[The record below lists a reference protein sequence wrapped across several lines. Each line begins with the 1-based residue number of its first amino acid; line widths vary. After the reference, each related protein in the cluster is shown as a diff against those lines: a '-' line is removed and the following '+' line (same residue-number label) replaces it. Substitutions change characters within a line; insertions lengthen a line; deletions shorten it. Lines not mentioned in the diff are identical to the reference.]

1 MRRLGLV
8 LTCLVLTGAPALLG
22 AGASLAASSPGCSG
36 SAGDQQYVDPLG
48 CPTTS
53 TSSAP
58 PPTTPT
64 TTPAQ
69 QTPTTPTTTPAQQ
82 TPTPSATVASAT
94 TTTPTAADPK
104 SSSGKLPYTGL
115 EVWPA
120 VALGV
125 ALFGAGV
132 ALRRSALA
140 S

>member
-8 LTCLVLTGAPALLG
+8 LTCLVLTGALALLG

-58 PPTTPT
+58 QPTTPT
-64 TTPAQ
+64 A
-69 QTPTTPTTTPAQQ
+69 TPAQQ

-94 TTTPTAADPK
+94 TTTPSAADPK
-104 SSSGKLPYTGL
+104 SSSGKLPHTGL

>member
-8 LTCLVLTGAPALLG
+8 LTCLVLTGALALLG

-58 PPTTPT
+58 PPTTPPA
-64 TTPAQ
+64 TTPA
-69 QTPTTPTTTPAQQ
+69 PQ

-94 TTTPTAADPK
+94 TTAPTAADPK

>member
-8 LTCLVLTGAPALLG
+8 LTCLVLTGALALLG

-69 QTPTTPTTTPAQQ
+69 QTPTP
-82 TPTPSATVASAT
+82 ATVASAT
-94 TTTPTAADPK
+94 TTTPTSADPK

-115 EVWPA
+115 ELWPS